1 MWRVSRSR
9 SGSRSPERNSADRGV
24 GREAVAPAAPGTGD
38 APPTSSELDAWQPWA
53 RGFGDGLGGEAGWWP
68 EALSAVEDG
77 SRLDIYTGTLLDGG
91 WLDSLDVRLS
101 ATVRATRR

>member
-9 SGSRSPERNSADRGV
+9 SGSRSPESISADRRV
-24 GREAVAPAAPGTGD
+24 GREDVAAVAPGTGD
-38 APPTSSELDAWQPWA
+38 APPTSSEGGAWQPWT
-53 RGFGDGLGGEAGWWP
+53 RGFGDALGGEAGWWP

-101 ATVRATRR
+101 AIVRATRR